1 MEERPKVYVAYCVV
15 CKDYVFMTEKEQ
27 MAKVAAERH
36 VEKTHHR
43 VIVGYEIYE
52 EPQKQRKTGTRNSA
66 LCL

>member
-1 MEERPKVYVAYCVV
+1 MEEKPEAYVAYCVV

-27 MAKVAAERH
+27 MAKVAAEQH

-52 EPQKQRKTGTRNSA
+52 EPQKQHKTGTRKSI